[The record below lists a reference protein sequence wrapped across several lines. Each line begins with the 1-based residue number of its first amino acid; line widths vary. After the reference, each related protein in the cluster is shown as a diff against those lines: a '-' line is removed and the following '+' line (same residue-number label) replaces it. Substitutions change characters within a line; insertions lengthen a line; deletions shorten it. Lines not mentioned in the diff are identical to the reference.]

1 MEYILAAAVIGG
13 FIFLI
18 VRGVNRKRIKG
29 SGGGG
34 SDDQP
39 GTGPGLERDEPN

>member
-1 MEYILAAAVIGG
+1 MEYVILAVVLLGAGW
-13 FIFLI
+13 FLYNKI
-18 VRGVNRKRIKG
+18 TKKKITG